1 MVSMKDI
8 AKACD
13 VSVATVSKALSGQ
26 QDIGEETRK
35 RIARKAEELG
45 YMANASARALKTNR
59 TYNIGVLFV
68 DPMHGGLAHEFFSG
82 VLDGIR
88 EEAEKNGY
96 DITFINSS
104 VGKRPS
110 TYLQHCLYRGVDG
123 VVIATADFADP
134 MVLELVNSDLP
145 VVPIDHMF
153 NDHASVIS
161 DNLRGMDA
169 LVRYVVSMGH
179 RDLALIHGEKT
190 TVTTSRLTGFYRAC
204 EELGIRVREDM
215 VRESKFHDPE
225 GCARIT
231 KEILSLPERPT
242 CIFFPDDYSCIGG
255 YNAIREAGLRV
266 PEDISAVGYDGI
278 PLSRILSPVLTTWR
292 QDSGGLGRTA
302 AARLIEQIEHPKT
315 AILDREIISG
325 KLQEGASVLRIRQ
338 ETAKG

>member
-292 QDSGGLGRTA
+292 QDSGGLGKTA
-302 AARLIEQIEHPKT
+302 AARLIEQVEHPKT

-325 KLQEGASVLRIRQ
+325 KLQEGASVLRIPRK
-338 ETAKG
+338 TKG

>member
-26 QDIGEETRK
+26 QDIGEETRR

-292 QDSGGLGRTA
+292 QDSGGLGKTA

-325 KLQEGASVLRIRQ
+325 KLQEGASVLRIPRK
-338 ETAKG
+338 TKG

>member
-1 MVSMKDI
+1 MASLKDI
-8 AKACD
+8 SRECG

-190 TVTTSRLTGFYRAC
+190 TVTTSRLTGFYGAC

-292 QDSGGLGRTA
+292 QDSGGLGKTA

-325 KLQEGASVLRIRQ
+325 KLQEGASVLRIPRK
-338 ETAKG
+338 TKG

>member
-68 DPMHGGLAHEFFSG
+68 DPMHGGLAHEFFFFF
-82 VLDGIR
+82 LDGIR

-325 KLQEGASVLRIRQ
+325 KLQEGASVLRIPRK
-338 ETAKG
+338 TKG

>member
-104 VGKRPS
+104 VGRRPS

-325 KLQEGASVLRIRQ
+325 KLQEGASVLRIPGK
-338 ETAKG
+338 TKG

>member
-35 RIARKAEELG
+35 RIVRKAEELG

-325 KLQEGASVLRIRQ
+325 KLQEGASVLRIPRK
-338 ETAKG
+338 TKG

>member
-8 AKACD
+8 AKACN

-26 QDIGEETRK
+26 QDVGEETRK
-35 RIARKAEELG
+35 RVEKKAEELG
-45 YMANASARALKTNR
+45 YMANAAARALKTNR

-88 EEAEKNGY
+88 EEAEKSGY
-96 DITFINSS
+96 DITFISS
-104 VGKRPS
+104 TAGKRPG

-123 VVIATADFADP
+123 VVIVTADFADP
-134 MVLELVNSDLP
+134 MILELVNSDLP
-145 VVPIDHMF
+145 VVPIDHIF

-161 DNLRGMDA
+161 DNLSGMDA

-179 RDLALIHGEKT
+179 RELALIHGEKT
-190 TVTTSRLTGFYRAC
+190 TVTSSRLTGFYRAC
-204 EELGIRVREDM
+204 EDLGIRVREDL
-215 VRESKFHDPE
+215 VRESRFHDPE

-231 KEILSLPERPT
+231 KEILSGPVRPT

-266 PEDISAVGYDGI
+266 PDDISAVGYDGI
-278 PLSRILSPVLTTWR
+278 PLSRILSPVLTTWI
-292 QDSGGLGRTA
+292 QDSGGMGRTA
-302 AARLIEQIEHPKT
+302 AARLIEQIERPKT
-315 AILDREIISG
+315 AILDREIVSG
-325 KLQEGASVLRIRQ
+325 KLQEGASVLRIPR
-338 ETAKG
+338 ES

>member
-35 RIARKAEELG
+35 RIVRKAEELG

-96 DITFINSS
+96 DITFINSN
-104 VGKRPS
+104 VGRRPS

-325 KLQEGASVLRIRQ
+325 KLQEGASVLRIPRK
-338 ETAKG
+338 TKG

>member
-26 QDIGEETRK
+26 QDIGEETRR

-123 VVIATADFADP
+123 VVIATADFTDP

-325 KLQEGASVLRIRQ
+325 KLQEGASVLRIPRK
-338 ETAKG
+338 TKG

>member
-153 NDHASVIS
+153 NDHASVMS

-231 KEILSLPERPT
+231 KEILSQPERPT

-266 PEDISAVGYDGI
+266 PEDVSAAGYDGI

-325 KLQEGASVLRIRQ
+325 ELQEGASVLRIPRK
-338 ETAKG
+338 TKG